1 MSKYLLR
8 PLVTKVMLP
17 RQPAGL
23 IERPR
28 CLAALAPA
36 REKRLVLVK
45 ASAGF
50 GKSALALG
58 WATQLRRAG
67 DKIAWLTLEA
77 DDDEPSRFLHYLA
90 HALQQGCGAGAA
102 ALNLLAETSL
112 AAPHAVTAALINE
125 LAELEDE
132 IFLFLDDYH
141 YISHP
146 LIHEAVSFF
155 IQHAPAQFHLVMITR
170 SEPPLHLARLRVQNQ
185 ILEIDTAMLR
195 FSLDETRNFLELE
208 QSDQIDPIHV
218 RQLHSTTE
226 GWPAALRISA
236 SAALWQHDD
245 IGRHVHTLPA
255 ASRPFAAYLEDMLAR
270 LPEETVQFMSRS
282 AILDNLTAS
291 LCVAITSVT
300 ASQELLIFLSG
311 RQLLLEPLD
320 QEDNWFRFHHL
331 LREYLYRRLEARFGG
346 ELPDLHRRAY
356 RWFAAHDMW
365 SDATKH
371 AIAAGDLDEAANLV
385 ENCAMGLV
393 TKGDLQTLLGW
404 QRLLPAQLMRGQV
417 RVRLAI
423 VWGMTLAMRAG
434 EAEAML
440 TDIEADIEANH
451 TAGALAT
458 SAPLLGECAAIRSV
472 LAVFA
477 DDSELAVALAESC
490 LSHNPADAWTANV
503 LSNVLRLGYWKGGR
517 LDLFY
522 ATPWLPYSLEEDR
535 RNVFSSVYRLSLQG
549 LVEFQQLRIDV
560 AERHSHEAMRL
571 AELHVGP
578 HSAAAALPANL
589 LAQIR
594 YEQGHLQQA
603 ESLIAD
609 RLPIM
614 NAVGMIE
621 HLIRAYVVLA
631 RISAHNMN
639 LERAYALL
647 EQAETLGHTR
657 GWSRVIATVLL
668 ERLRLF
674 LGEGRNFEASA
685 CLVRMERIAAR
696 HPVNA
701 RCAHSELHELLAL
714 GRAAMACADNDPT
727 LAITWLEPLYADSL
741 AGHNLFLS
749 LRTGTALAAALFAA
763 DRLDQ
768 AVQLFSVVLRRAA
781 STRIVQVV
789 LDHGPDV
796 IPLLQRLRDGTTYA
810 EGHTVDADAAT
821 YAAQLLI
828 GLRNADTPP
837 PASGARA
844 SLSPRECG
852 ILQLIAENRSNK
864 EIARTL
870 GITPETVK
878 SHLKNIF
885 AKLDV
890 TKRQHAVQCARAMGL
905 VA

>member
-1 MSKYLLR
+1 MSKHLLR

-36 REKRLVLVK
+36 MEKRLVLVK

-50 GKSALALG
+50 GKSALALA
-58 WATQLRRAG
+58 WASQLRRAG
-67 DKIAWLTLEA
+67 DKVAWLALEA
-77 DDDEPSRFLHYLA
+77 DDDEPSRFLYYLA

-102 ALNLLAETSL
+102 ALDLLSETTL
-112 AAPHAVTAALINE
+112 AAPQAVTAALINE

-155 IQHAPAQFHLVMITR
+155 IQHAPAQFHLVVVTR
-170 SEPPLHLARLRVQNQ
+170 AEPALHLARLRVQNQ
-185 ILEIDTAMLR
+185 VLEIDTATLR
-195 FSLDETRNFLELE
+195 FSFDETRSFLEQE
-208 QSDQIDPIHV
+208 QSSQIDPAHV

-226 GWPAALRISA
+226 GWPAALRIAA
-236 SAALWQHDD
+236 SAALWQRDD
-245 IGRHVHTLPA
+245 IGRHVHALPA

-282 AILDNLTAS
+282 AILDHLTAP
-291 LCVAITSVT
+291 LCAAITGVA
-300 ASQELLIFLSG
+300 ASQDLLTFLSG

-320 QEDNWFRFHHL
+320 QEGNWFRYHHL

-346 ELPDLHRRAY
+346 ELSNLHRNAY
-356 RWFAAHDMW
+356 RWFAAHEMW
-365 SDATKH
+365 TDATKH
-371 AIAAGDLDEAANLV
+371 AIAAGDLNEATSLV

-423 VWGMTLAMRAG
+423 AWGMTLAMRGG

-440 TDIEADIEANH
+440 AGIEADIA
-451 TAGALAT
+451 AGAIAGGE
-458 SAPLLGECAAIRSV
+458 PLSCECSAIRSV
-472 LAVFA
+472 LAAFA
-477 DDSELAVALAESC
+477 DDSARAVALAESC
-490 LSHNPADAWTANV
+490 LSRNPADAWTANV
-503 LSNVLRLGYWKGGR
+503 LSNVLRFCYWKGGR

-535 RNVFSSVYRLSLQG
+535 RNVFSSVYRLTLQG

-560 AERHSHEAMRL
+560 AERHGNEAMRL
-571 AELHVGP
+571 AERHVGP

-594 YEQGHLQQA
+594 YEQGQLQQA

-609 RLPIM
+609 RLPTM

-621 HLIRAYVVLA
+621 HLIRSYVVLA

-685 CLVRMERIAAR
+685 CLVRMERIAAQ
-696 HPVNA
+696 HPVDV
-701 RCAHSELHELLAL
+701 RCAHTELHELLAL
-714 GRAAMACADNDPT
+714 GRAAMACADNDPSK
-727 LAITWLEPLYADSL
+727 AVTWLEPLYADCL

-749 LRTGTALAAALFAA
+749 LRAGTALAAALFAS

-768 AVQLFSVVLRRAA
+768 AMQLFREVLRRAA
-781 STRIVQVV
+781 SAGIVQVI
-789 LDHGPDV
+789 LDQGADV
-796 IPLLQRLRDGTTYA
+796 TPLLLRLRDGPAHTNGQAA
-810 EGHTVDADAAT
+810 EPGAAA
-821 YAAQLLI
+821 YAAQLLA
-828 GLRNADTPP
+828 GLHTADAAP
-837 PASGARA
+837 PAAGVRE
-844 SLSPRECG
+844 SLSPRECS
-852 ILQLIAENRSNK
+852 ILQLIAENQSNK

-890 TKRQHAVQCARAMGL
+890 TKRHQAVQCAQAMGL
-905 VA
+905 VV